1 MEILDT
7 TIVNVSLPYIAGTL
21 SASNDDATWTL
32 TSYLV
37 ANGIVV
43 PVAGWLGRLIGRKR
57 YFLICIAM
65 FTVCSF
71 LCGIATSLPQL
82 VVFRLLQGL
91 FGGGLQP
98 SQQSVMLDTFEPSQR
113 GKAFSLVAIAVIFA
127 PIIGPTLGG
136 WITDNYSW
144 RWVFLINVP
153 VGIVAFI
160 SVLQLVEDP
169 PWVQRDRAHLR
180 GHRLWRAGAD
190 RAGTGL
196 AADHAGPRR
205 GHRLVRLAH
214 DPAVRPAGRRSAS
227 SAGSA
232 WLLMVEKPVVNL
244 RCLKDRNFGVGVV
257 MVSGIGAILYSSNVL
272 IPVMAQQWFGYTALL
287 AGLLLSPGAAVMI
300 LFIPIVARLV
310 LPNIQT
316 RYVIAF
322 GFFVLGCSAAFAYR
336 LTPQM
341 DFWTLAMFRAFQTV
355 GLAFLF
361 VPNSTLSYSSLPRS
375 LNADAAALYSM
386 FRNISGSIG
395 IAIITALGAERAQV
409 HRAYLAGASVAIRPA
424 VPGSAVAAYPGAAAR
439 WATRRQRTRHGDGAD
454 QPHARPAG
462 GDPVV
467 HGPVRLYRRSA
478 AFCLVP
484 LTCCSVRESPDGRPG
499 GEASTIGGRGTM
511 SGTAENDIESLLDA
525 ARELG
530 TEDPEDEI
538 EALQDLLR
546 AAWNL
551 MTEAQQTALMQSDE
565 ALAVLEGDDDDAD
578 EADDE

>member
-1 MEILDT
+1 MSDLHDATWRPRGSVWLVAGAATLAPFMEILDT

-37 ANGIVV
+37 ANGVVV

-57 YFLICIAM
+57 YFLTCIAM

-82 VVFRLLQGL
+82 VMFRLLQGL

-98 SQQSVMLDTFEPSQR
+98 CQQSVILDTFEPSQR

-136 WITDNYSW
+136 WITDNYTW

-160 SVLQLVEDP
+160 AVLQLVEDP
-169 PWVQRDRAHLR
+169 PWVQRDRARLR
-180 GHRLWRAGAD
+180 DIDYGGLGLIALGLGSLQIMLD
-190 RAGTGL
+190 RGEDYDWFSSPTIKLFGLL
-196 AADHAGPRR
+196 AAIGIV
-205 GHRLVRLAH
+205 G
-214 DPAVRPAGRRSAS
+214 GI
-227 SAGSA
+227 A
-232 WLLMVEKPVVNL
+232 WLLLVEKPVVNL
-244 RCLKDRNFGVGVV
+244 RCLKDRNFGIGVV

-272 IPVMAQQWFGYTALL
+272 IPVLAQQWFGYTALL

-300 LFIPIVARLV
+300 LFIPIVARVV
-310 LPNIQT
+310 LPNVQT

-322 GFFVLGCSAAFAYR
+322 GFFVLGCSAAFANH
-336 LTPQM
+336 LTPQL

-361 VPNSTLSYSSLPRS
+361 VPNSTLSYSTLPRS

-395 IAIITALGAERAQV
+395 IAVITALGTEREQV
-409 HRAYLAGASVAIRPA
+409 HRAYMAGHLTP
-424 VPGSAVAAYPGAAAR
+424 Y
-439 WATRRQRTRHGDGAD
+439 D
-454 QPHARPAG
+454 QPYQDLLSAHTHALQAMGRTAHDAHEG
-462 GDPVV
+462 AMGLINRTLDQQAAILSYMD
-467 HGPVRLYRRSA
+467 LYSYIAVA

-484 LTCCSVRESPDGRPG
+484 LTLLFRPGIAGRP
-499 GEASTIGGRGTM
+499 S
-511 SGTAENDIESLLDA
+511 
-525 ARELG
+525 AR
-530 TEDPEDEI
+530 
-538 EALQDLLR
+538 
-546 AAWNL
+546 
-551 MTEAQQTALMQSDE
+551 
-565 ALAVLEGDDDDAD
+565 
-578 EADDE
+578 

>member
-1 MEILDT
+1 VSDLHDATWRPRGSVWLVAGAATLAPFMEILDT

-37 ANGIVV
+37 ANGMVV

-57 YFLICIAM
+57 YFLTCIAM

-98 SQQSVMLDTFEPSQR
+98 SQQSVILDTFEPSQR

-160 SVLQLVEDP
+160 SVLQMVEDP

-180 GHRLWRAGAD
+180 DIDYCGLGLIALGLGSLQIMLD
-190 RAGTGL
+190 RGEDMDWFSSPMIQLFGLLAVVGIVGGT
-196 AADHAGPRR
+196 
-205 GHRLVRLAH
+205 
-214 DPAVRPAGRRSAS
+214 
-227 SAGSA
+227 A
-232 WLLMVEKPVVNL
+232 WLLMVEKPVVDL

-272 IPVMAQQWFGYTALL
+272 IPVMAQQWYGYTALL

-300 LFIPIVARLV
+300 LFIPVVARLV
-310 LPNIQT
+310 LPNVQT

-322 GFFVLGCSAAFAYR
+322 GFFALGCSSAFATR

-341 DFWTLAMFRAFQTV
+341 DFWTLALFRAFQTV

-375 LNADAAALYSM
+375 LNADATALYSM

-395 IAIITALGAERAQV
+395 IAIITAIGAQRGQQ
-409 HRAYLAGASVAIRPA
+409 HRAYLANHLTPYDPSYQALLSHDTQALQAMGHTAANAHDMAMGLINQTLNQQAAILSYVDLYAYTA
-424 VPGSAVAAYPGAAAR
+424 V
-439 WATRRQRTRHGDGAD
+439 
-454 QPHARPAG
+454 
-462 GDPVV
+462 
-467 HGPVRLYRRSA
+467 A

-484 LTCCSVRESPDGRPG
+484 LTLLFRAGIAGRPG
-499 GEASTIGGRGTM
+499 R
-511 SGTAENDIESLLDA
+511 
-525 ARELG
+525 
-530 TEDPEDEI
+530 
-538 EALQDLLR
+538 
-546 AAWNL
+546 
-551 MTEAQQTALMQSDE
+551 
-565 ALAVLEGDDDDAD
+565 
-578 EADDE
+578 

>member
-1 MEILDT
+1 MSDWMDATWRPRGSVWLVAGAATLAPFMEILDT
-7 TIVNVSLPYIAGTL
+7 TIVNVSLPYMAGTL

-37 ANGIVV
+37 ANGMVV
-43 PVAGWLGRLIGRKR
+43 PIAGWLGRLIGRKR
-57 YFLICIAM
+57 YFLVCIAM

-98 SQQSVMLDTFEPSQR
+98 SQQSVILDTFEPSQR

-153 VGIVAFI
+153 VGIFAFI

-180 GHRLWRAGAD
+180 DIDYGGLGLIALGLGSLQMMLD
-190 RAGTGL
+190 RGEDSDWFSSPTIQLFALL
-196 AADHAGPRR
+196 AAVGII
-205 GHRLVRLAH
+205 GGV
-214 DPAVRPAGRRSAS
+214 V
-227 SAGSA
+227 

-244 RCLKDRNFGVGVV
+244 RCLKDRNFGVGVL

-300 LFIPIVARLV
+300 LLIPIVARLV
-310 LPNIQT
+310 LPKIQT

-341 DFWTLAMFRAFQTV
+341 DFWSLAFFRAFQTV

-361 VPNSTLSYSSLPRS
+361 VPNSTLSYSTLPRS
-375 LNADAAALYSM
+375 LNSDAAALYSM
-386 FRNISGSIG
+386 FRNISGSVG
-395 IAIITALGAERAQV
+395 IAVITALGAERQQV
-409 HRAYLAGASVAIRPA
+409 HRAYLSGHLTP
-424 VPGSAVAAYPGAAAR
+424 Y
-439 WATRRQRTRHGDGAD
+439 D
-454 QPHARPAG
+454 QPYQELLSRHTQALQGMGHTAASAH
-462 GDPVV
+462 DAAMSLINNTLNQQAAILSYMD
-467 HGPVRLYRRSA
+467 LYA
-478 AFCLVP
+478 YIALVAFCLVP
-484 LTCCSVRESPDGRPG
+484 LPLLFRAGVAG
-499 GEASTIGGRGTM
+499 
-511 SGTAENDIESLLDA
+511 GTA
-525 ARELG
+525 AR
-530 TEDPEDEI
+530 
-538 EALQDLLR
+538 
-546 AAWNL
+546 
-551 MTEAQQTALMQSDE
+551 
-565 ALAVLEGDDDDAD
+565 
-578 EADDE
+578 